1 MGEWPSSGVD
11 DREVAAMSAFSEA
24 ERTYLA
30 EGKLGRLATID
41 PAGFP
46 HVVPVGWQHN
56 AELDTIDIGGRNP
69 EATQKFHNAQRQP
82 KVAFVVDDVLPP
94 WTPRCVMI
102 RGTAEAIPGGT
113 SGPDE
118 GAIIRIT
125 PEKIVSWGLD
135 EQT

>member
-1 MGEWPSSGVD
+1 
-11 DREVAAMSAFSEA
+11 MSVFSASELS
-24 ERTYLA
+24 YLA

-56 AELDTIDIGGRNP
+56 TELDTIDIGGRNP
-69 EATQKFHNAQRQP
+69 EVTQKFHNAQREP

-94 WTPRCVMI
+94 WKPRCVMI
-102 RGTAEAIPGGT
+102 RGTAETIP
-113 SGPDE
+113 SRGPDR

-125 PEKIVSWGLD
+125 PEKILSWGLD
-135 EQT
+135 DPT